1 MEKYRTW
8 SDCGGDVESRFTKD
22 ELLTTV
28 TIYWVTQ
35 SIGSST
41 KLYYETHR
49 KPWNLKQG
57 ERIEVPCGIASFPG
71 ENTVPIREWA
81 ERSYNV
87 QHWTDMA
94 SGGHFAALE
103 EPVQTGGRYP
113 QLLPPIT
120 IIRSSILN
128 PDSLKNDQHNIRLEG
143 LNDPSRPLA

>member
-1 MEKYRTW
+1 MERLRWRCRITVHQRRAAHNR
-8 SDCGGDVESRFTKD
+8 DHLLGDAVHR
-22 ELLTTV
+22 
-28 TIYWVTQ
+28 
-35 SIGSST
+35 SST

-103 EPVQTGGRYP
+103 EPVQ
-113 QLLPPIT
+113 LVDD
-120 IIRSSILN
+120 IRSFFRQL
-128 PDSLKNDQHNIRLEG
+128 R
-143 LNDPSRPLA
+143 